1 MNDVFLQ
8 NFTGTGTI
16 ADPGVA
22 PADPKYSLIL
32 SLVVL
37 FIAIIFWVVAFKID
51 SLLEL
56 VSGMFAAAF
65 SIIGCAMLVHAVN
78 YQAEYPVRLKVYTE
92 QKAAYDEE
100 RAALKAKAEEMAEI
114 RKTYK
119 IYLDDEE
126 VSYNSVLFSN
136 YNCVID
142 DNAHAI
148 YLTM

>member
-16 ADPGVA
+16 ADPGAA
-22 PADPKYSLIL
+22 PADPKWSIIL
-32 SLVVL
+32 SLAVL
-37 FIAIIFWVVAFKID
+37 FIAIMFWVVAFKID
-51 SLLEL
+51 EVLEILAGIAGIVTIISLAIL
-56 VSGMFAAAF
+56 ANT
-65 SIIGCAMLVHAVN
+65 VN
-78 YQAEYPVRLKVYTE
+78 YCAEYPTRLSTYTE
-92 QKAAYDEE
+92 QKTAYEE
-100 RAALKAKAEEMAEI
+100 EQTALKAKAEEMVKV

-119 IYLDDEE
+119 VYLDGEE

-136 YNCVID
+136 YDCAID

>member
-16 ADPGVA
+16 ADPGAA
-22 PADPKYSLIL
+22 PADPKYSIIL
-32 SLVVL
+32 SLAVL
-37 FIAIIFWVVAFKID
+37 FIAIMFWIVAFKID
-51 SLLEL
+51 EVLEL
-56 VSGMFAAAF
+56 LAGIAGIVTIVG
-65 SIIGCAMLVHAVN
+65 LVLLANAVN
-78 YQAEYPVRLKVYTE
+78 YQAEYPTRLETYTE
-92 QKAAYDEE
+92 QKTAYDEE
-100 RAALKAKAEEMAEI
+100 QTTLKAKAEEMAEV

-119 IYLDDEE
+119 VYLNGEE

-136 YNCVID
+136 YDCAID